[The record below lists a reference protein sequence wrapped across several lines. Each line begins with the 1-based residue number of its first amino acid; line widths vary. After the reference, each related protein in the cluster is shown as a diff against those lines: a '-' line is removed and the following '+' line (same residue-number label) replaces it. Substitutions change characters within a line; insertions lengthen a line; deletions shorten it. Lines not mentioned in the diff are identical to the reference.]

1 MIPGNTC
8 KRRIKNE
15 AEVSN
20 MSSTDSI
27 GQRMRCF
34 YIGIGILAT
43 LEDRSF
49 SALATVSRL
58 HALYISYS
66 TLYPRWKNARKRANL
81 SPHDFHVFFSFPIFF
96 WVVGYTGEKFS
107 AGKTK
112 QPVLVNTGLRF
123 AFYAEES
130 CSGATEHHQMGSC
143 QSTES
148 VPPSGP
154 APAASK
160 SQEAQRGTFN

>member
-1 MIPGNTC
+1 VIQYCILDGKT
-8 KRRIKNE
+8 RESVRTYRHTIFTFFFL
-15 AEVSN
+15 SQFFF
-20 MSSTDSI
+20 
-27 GQRMRCF
+27 GL
-34 YIGIGILAT
+34 LAT
-43 LEDRSF
+43 S
-49 SALATVSRL
+49 
-58 HALYISYS
+58 
-66 TLYPRWKNARKRANL
+66 
-81 SPHDFHVFFSFPIFF
+81 
-96 WVVGYTGEKFS
+96 YTGEKFS